1 MLPVLRRRCETEKDE
16 CVQSWIVGNAD
27 SENKQI
33 VNLKCV
39 FIFLLSIKPYLQAT
53 LLRLHISKHMKNF
66 NK

>member
-33 VNLKCV
+33 VNLKMC
-39 FIFLLSIKPYLQAT
+39 FYISIKHQAVFAGNSFT
-53 LLRLHISKHMKNF
+53 PAYF
-66 NK
+66 